1 MRLYLGVSGAITMLE
16 PADFRRLDV
25 LVDPQIDGRMD
36 EAIARI
42 GRREGEGHVWL
53 HPPILRF
60 LSGKAG
66 QAEWEAGFAGMLDYA
81 AKSGW
86 TDPNGMVRA
95 HLTWVEDREL
105 VSTHDFKAAMRALPA
120 GIAAI
125 TTFGDEG
132 PAALIVSSLTSISA
146 EPPMIGFF
154 VNEASSMAGKL
165 LQSQKFVA
173 NILGREHSSLLQ
185 TVLSQPQGP
194 ARFAD
199 GVWADGHGRMP
210 VLQDAVAAMEC
221 DIVHNWRLG
230 THRLFV
236 GMIRSATSRTGA
248 NPLINFGAEIRRL
261 HPEEQAS

>member
-16 PADFRRLDV
+16 PADFRRLDI
-25 LVDPQIDGRMD
+25 LVDPQINGRL
-36 EAIARI
+36 EGAIARI

-53 HPPILRF
+53 HPQILRF
-60 LSGKAG
+60 LSGHAG
-66 QAEWEAGFAGMLDYA
+66 EAEWEAGFAGMLAYA
-81 AKSGW
+81 AKAGF
-86 TDPNGMVRA
+86 TNDEGLVRA
-95 HLTWVEDREL
+95 HMAWVEDREL
-105 VSTHDFKAAMRALPA
+105 VSTDDFKAAMRALPA

-125 TTFGDEG
+125 TTMDGDG

-154 VNEASSMAGKL
+154 VNESSSMAAKL
-165 LQSQKFVA
+165 LGVQKFVA
-173 NILGREHSSLLQ
+173 NVLGHEHQGLVQ
-185 TVLSQPQGP
+185 TVLSQPQGK

-199 GVWADGHGRMP
+199 GIWADGHAAMP

-236 GMIRSATSRTGA
+236 GLIRSAKSRTGA
-248 NPLINFGAEIRRL
+248 NPLVNFGAGIRRL
-261 HPEEQAS
+261 QLEEQA